1 MTKKTNKTDIK
12 FAILMSAIT
21 TFFVTFA
28 LVSINLGY
36 KENFIFVWFRSWL
49 IAFILVGLSILFVA
63 PHIEQFLKKYE

>member
-1 MTKKTNKTDIK
+1 MTKKKNKTDIK

-28 LVSINLGY
+28 IVSINLGY
-36 KENFIFVWFRSWL
+36 QENFIFVWFRSWL

-63 PHIEQFLKKYE
+63 PHIDQFLKKYE